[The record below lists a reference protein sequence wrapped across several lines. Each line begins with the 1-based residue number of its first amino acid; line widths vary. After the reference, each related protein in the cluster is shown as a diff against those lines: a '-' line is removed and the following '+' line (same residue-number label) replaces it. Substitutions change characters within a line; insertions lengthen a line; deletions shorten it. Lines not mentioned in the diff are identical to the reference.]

1 MAGIQFFFGSRS
13 HVPALFSLMKI
24 RDIAR
29 LAEVSTATV
38 SHVINGT
45 RYVSDEVKQRVREVV
60 ERNGYTPNAHARN
73 LATRNNHTFGL
84 ILSDLSNPF
93 FPELVKSIQECANQ
107 KGYEITL
114 ANTNYDAGRTVASVQ
129 RLLEQRVSGVAVMTS
144 EMDVSLAA
152 RLAAREI
159 AVVFLDVGQVGPY
172 VSNIVVNYEKG
183 IRAGVEHLL
192 ALGHR
197 RITYIS
203 GPQRLK
209 SAQRRLLAFTKTMKK
224 YESQPFIYEG
234 DFKATG
240 GQQAVAAMLQQKQR
254 PTAIVAANDLMAMGA
269 MRELHKAGLRV
280 PEDVSVVGFDDILF
294 AELTNPPLTTVALP
308 REEIGRAAVEALLHT
323 ATNDSKEGREYKITP
338 KLIVREST
346 GTVAASSAKRKP
358 GK

>member
-1 MAGIQFFFGSRS
+1 MPGFSFFSAQGLHSCACQF
-13 HVPALFSLMKI
+13 LLMKI
-24 RDIAR
+24 RDIAK
-29 LAEVSTATV
+29 LAGVSTATV
-38 SHVINGT
+38 SHVINST
-45 RYVSDEVKQRVREVV
+45 RFVSDEVKQKVQEVI
-60 ERNGYTPNAHARN
+60 ESNGYTPNAHARN
-73 LATRNNHTFGL
+73 LATQRNHTFGL

-114 ANTNYDAGRTVASVQ
+114 ANTNYDAERTLASVQ
-129 RLLEQRVSGVAVMTS
+129 RMLEQRVSGVAVMTS
-144 EMDVSLAA
+144 EMDAALAE

-159 AVVFLDVGQVGPY
+159 GVVFLDVGKVGPY
-172 VSNIVVNYEKG
+172 VSNIAVNYEKG

-192 ALGHR
+192 ELGHR
-197 RITYIS
+197 RIAYIS

-209 SAQRRLLAFTKTMKK
+209 SAQRRLLAFTKTMRKH
-224 YESQPFIYEG
+224 ESEPFIFEG

-269 MRELHKAGLRV
+269 MRELRKAGLRV

-294 AELTNPPLTTVALP
+294 AELADPPLTTVALP

-323 ATNDSKEGREYKITP
+323 VTNDSKAGREYKITP

-346 GTVAASSAKRKP
+346 GPIARK
-358 GK
+358 

>member
-1 MAGIQFFFGSRS
+1 
-13 HVPALFSLMKI
+13 MKI
-24 RDIAR
+24 RDIAKQ
-29 LAEVSTATV
+29 ADVSTATV
-38 SHVINGT
+38 SHVINNT
-45 RYVSDEVKQRVREVV
+45 RFVSNETRQKVQEVI

-73 LATRNNHTFGL
+73 LARQRNLTFGL
-84 ILSDLSNPF
+84 LLSDLSNPF

-107 KGYEITL
+107 KGYEISL

-129 RLLEQRVSGVAVMTS
+129 RMLEQRVSGVAVMTS
-144 EMDVSLAA
+144 EMDAALAE
-152 RLAAREI
+152 RMAAREI

-197 RITYIS
+197 RIAYIS

-224 YESQPFIYEG
+224 YESEPFIFEG

-240 GQQAVAAMLQQKQR
+240 GQQAVVTMLQQKSR

-269 MRELHKAGLRV
+269 MRELRQAGLRV
-280 PEDVSVVGFDDILF
+280 PEDVSVVGFDNIMF
-294 AELTNPPLTTVALP
+294 AELTDPPLTTVALP

-323 ATNDSKEGREYKITP
+323 VTSEDKQGREYKITP
-338 KLIVREST
+338 KLMVREST
-346 GTVAASSAKRKP
+346 GHLARKAR
-358 GK
+358 

>member
-1 MAGIQFFFGSRS
+1 
-13 HVPALFSLMKI
+13 MKI

-29 LAEVSTATV
+29 LSDVSTATV

-45 RYVSDEVKQRVREVV
+45 RFVSDEVKQKVQDVI
-60 ERNGYTPNAHARN
+60 ERNGYTPNAHARTLAMKRN
-73 LATRNNHTFGL
+73 LTFGL

-107 KGYEITL
+107 KGYEISL
-114 ANTNYDAGRTVASVQ
+114 ANTNYDAGRTLASVQ
-129 RLLEQRVSGVAVMTS
+129 RMLEQRVSGVAVMTS
-144 EMDVSLAA
+144 EMDPALAE

-172 VSNIVVNYEKG
+172 VSNIAVNYEKG

-197 RITYIS
+197 RIAYIS

-224 YESQPFIYEG
+224 YASKPFIYEG

-240 GQQAVAAMLQQKQR
+240 GQQAVAALLQQRQR
-254 PTAIVAANDLMAMGA
+254 ATAIVAANDLMAMGA
-269 MRELHKAGLRV
+269 MRELRRAGLRV

-294 AELTNPPLTTVALP
+294 AELTDPPLTTVALP
-308 REEIGRAAVEALLHT
+308 RQEIGGAAVEALLHT
-323 ATNDSKEGREYKITP
+323 VTSKDKQGREYKITP
-338 KLIVREST
+338 NLIVREST
-346 GTVAASSAKRKP
+346 GAVAAKFST
-358 GK
+358 

>member
-1 MAGIQFFFGSRS
+1 
-13 HVPALFSLMKI
+13 MKI

-29 LAEVSTATV
+29 LSGVSTATV

-45 RYVSDEVKQRVREVV
+45 RFVSDEIKRKVQEVI
-60 ERNGYTPNAHARN
+60 ERNGYTPNAHARTLAMQRN
-73 LATRNNHTFGL
+73 LTFGL

-129 RLLEQRVSGVAVMTS
+129 RMLEQRVSGVAVMTS
-144 EMDVSLAA
+144 EMDAALAE
-152 RLAAREI
+152 RLAARQI

-172 VSNIVVNYEKG
+172 VSNIAVNYEKG

-192 ALGHR
+192 ELGHR
-197 RITYIS
+197 RIAYIS

-209 SAQRRLLAFTKTMKK
+209 SAQRRLLAYTKTMKK
-224 YESQPFIYEG
+224 YESEPFIYEG

-240 GQQAVAAMLQQKQR
+240 GQQAVDAMLQQKQR

-269 MRELHKAGLRV
+269 MRELRKAGLHV

-294 AELTNPPLTTVALP
+294 AELADPPLTTVALP

-323 ATNDSKEGREYKITP
+323 VTSESKEGREYKITP

-346 GTVAASSAKRKP
+346 GRIARKRR
-358 GK
+358 